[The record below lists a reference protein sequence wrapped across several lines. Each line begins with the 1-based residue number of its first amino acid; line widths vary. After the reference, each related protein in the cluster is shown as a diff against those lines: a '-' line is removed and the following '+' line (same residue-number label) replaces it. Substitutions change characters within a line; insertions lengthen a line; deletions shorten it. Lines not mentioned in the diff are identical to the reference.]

1 MKQDVKKSA
10 FISPILWGK
19 RNNSG
24 PESYHSLP
32 KYPHCP
38 DECSIECHVLLNYQG
53 LLACLQ
59 KSHTCWQSYMDKDTH
74 RAMWPFLLQS
84 LHLGPENIL
93 KPTIWKSLSEGW
105 PAFLQ
110 CFFLWNT
117 FGEGNSNPLQYSC
130 LENPTDGGAWWATV
144 HGVAKSRTRL
154 SDFTS
159 LHFGL
164 KILLLKSHYGSGSL
178 FCGNRTFKLA
188 LPENADG
195 PKAYVLQM
203 PLGFSQ
209 AVPWAGSGQEVFSAL
224 FQTALVPLNS
234 S

>member
-1 MKQDVKKSA
+1 MGAPRELRGKECACQCRRCKSS
-10 FISPILWGK
+10 IPGSERSPREEHGK
-19 RNNSG
+19 
-24 PESYHSLP
+24 
-32 KYPHCP
+32 
-38 DECSIECHVLLNYQG
+38 
-53 LLACLQ
+53 
-59 KSHTCWQSYMDKDTH
+59 
-74 RAMWPFLLQS
+74 
-84 LHLGPENIL
+84 
-93 KPTIWKSLSEGW
+93 
-105 PAFLQ
+105 
-110 CFFLWNT
+110 
-117 FGEGNSNPLQYSC
+117 PLQYSC